1 MKKVLHDFIDL
12 VFPNC
17 CPGCDQP
24 LVSGEEHLCTSCELD
39 LPIYPANENIL
50 HYFAGRLELTEAR
63 AFMKF
68 YHGGIAQNLLHQ
80 IKYKG
85 DQDLGEYLGK
95 MFIQHLP
102 KEAVYNNVE
111 VIVPV
116 PLHKSKLRA
125 RGYNQSEVLARGMA
139 DILGVTVDKSSIIR
153 TKKSETQTKK
163 NRADRW
169 QNVTGIFEV
178 TSDNLQ
184 GKHVLL
190 IDDVITT
197 GATLEACGEVILT
210 SGAAS
215 LSIGALAAAM

>member
-39 LPIYPANENIL
+39 LPLYAANDNIL

-68 YHGGIAQNLLHQ
+68 YHGGIAQNLLHHL
-80 IKYKG
+80 KYKG
-85 DQDLGEYLGK
+85 DQELGEYLGR
-95 MFIQHLP
+95 MFIRHLQ
-102 KEAVYNNVE
+102 KESAYKRVDV
-111 VIVPV
+111 VVPV

-139 DILGVTVDKSSIIR
+139 DKLGVTVDKTSIIR
-153 TKKSETQTKK
+153 TRKSETQTKK

-169 QNVTGIFEV
+169 LNVSGIFEV
-178 TSDNLQ
+178 TSNKLQ

-197 GATLEACGEVILT
+197 GATLEACGETILAA
-210 SGAAS
+210 GAVS
-215 LSIGALAAAM
+215 LSVGALAAAI